1 MKIGS
6 EGINPNSQFSVEIES
21 NFKSSITFY
30 KPKSPKAAIPQ
41 KTKVFGL

>member
-21 NFKSSITFY
+21 DFQGSFTFY
-30 KPKSPKAAIPQ
+30 KPKRPEARILR
-41 KTKVFGL
+41 KTRVFGL